1 MEKSL
6 YRNKKRHHVGD
17 FVLLFLTAVLFIAVY
32 TYILQRNYSQ
42 NTLDAAVERDIAC
55 SDAIHKVVS
64 NRFTQED
71 FLEINTREDMDS
83 SRYKQLQESLNE
95 LRTLNST
102 RYLYTAKRGAD
113 GKLIY
118 LVDGLD
124 LGADDFAY
132 PGTYIEEE
140 MIPYIE
146 SALSGETIYSQE
158 IVGTTWGHIF
168 TACYP
173 VRANGGSGDIIGALC
188 MEIDMESSYRF
199 LEKSNQSSIG
209 VASFAILVAVLTM
222 ISWYLAYQKQKEKDR
237 IQHEELEKTAE
248 AAEAANR
255 AKSTFLFN
263 MSHDIRTPM
272 NAIIGYAE
280 LAGKHLSDSDK
291 LNEYIKNIQVCG
303 KKMLSIIDNVLELA
317 RIENNK
323 AVLEESITK
332 ADDSLDSC
340 VIMFQNSI
348 KEKHQ
353 ELIVD
358 KEIQYPYLYMDNVHV
373 SEIILNILS
382 NAIKYTGEGGK
393 ICCSLKQKPYEKED
407 WCLLEISVADNG
419 IGISEDFQQ
428 HIFESFSRER
438 TSTASGIE
446 GTGLGMGIVKKL
458 VDLMKGTIEVESK
471 LGEGS
476 TFTVRIPCLI
486 AKQEEISEKR
496 LIKKEDKKS
505 LAGKR
510 ILLAEDNDINAEI
523 AMELLK
529 EEGLILERAE
539 NGVICVEKL
548 EKAPEGYYDLILMD
562 VQMPDMDGYDAT
574 RKIRRLD
581 DPEKAKIPI
590 IAMTAN
596 TFAKDRKMALSSGMD
611 DYVSKPVDMNLLVPL
626 LEKYLVK
633 QEN

>member
-158 IVGTTWGHIF
+158 IVDTTWGHIF

-237 IQHEELEKTAE
+237 IQQEELEKTAE

-358 KEIQYPYLYMDNVHV
+358 KEIQYPYLYMDNAHV

-393 ICCSLKQKPYEKED
+393 ICCSLKQKPYEKEG

-496 LIKKEDKKS
+496 LIKQEDKKS

-596 TFAKDRKMALSSGMD
+596 TFSKDRKMALSSGMD

>member
-6 YRNKKRHHVGD
+6 YRNKKRHHVGN

-158 IVGTTWGHIF
+158 IVDTTWGHIF

-237 IQHEELEKTAE
+237 IQQEELEKTAE

-407 WCLLEISVADNG
+407 WCQLEISVADNG

-496 LIKKEDKKS
+496 LIKQEDKKS

-596 TFAKDRKMALSSGMD
+596 AFAKDRKMALSSGMD

>member
-6 YRNKKRHHVGD
+6 YRNKKRHHVGN
-17 FVLLFLTAVLFIAVY
+17 FVLLFLAAVLFIAVY

-55 SDAIHKVVS
+55 SNAIHKVVS

-158 IVGTTWGHIF
+158 IVDTTWGHIF

-237 IQHEELEKTAE
+237 IQQEELEKTAE

-358 KEIQYPYLYMDNVHV
+358 KEIQYPYLYMDNAHV

-393 ICCSLKQKPYEKED
+393 ICCSLKQKPYEKEG

-496 LIKKEDKKS
+496 LIKQEDKKS

-562 VQMPDMDGYDAT
+562 VQMPDMDGHLP
-574 RKIRRLD
+574 K
-581 DPEKAKIPI
+581 
-590 IAMTAN
+590 
-596 TFAKDRKMALSSGMD
+596 
-611 DYVSKPVDMNLLVPL
+611 
-626 LEKYLVK
+626 
-633 QEN
+633 

>member
-6 YRNKKRHHVGD
+6 YRNKKRHHVGN
-17 FVLLFLTAVLFIAVY
+17 FVLLFLAAVLFIAVY

-118 LVDGLD
+118 LIDGLD

-158 IVGTTWGHIF
+158 IVDTTWGHIF

-237 IQHEELEKTAE
+237 IQQEKLEKTAE

-358 KEIQYPYLYMDNVHV
+358 KEIQYPYLYMDNAHV

-393 ICCSLKQKPYEKED
+393 ICCSLKQKPYEKEG

-496 LIKKEDKKS
+496 LIKQEDKKS

-596 TFAKDRKMALSSGMD
+596 TFSKDRKMALSSGMD

>member
-6 YRNKKRHHVGD
+6 YRNKKRHHVGN

-158 IVGTTWGHIF
+158 IVDTTWGHIF

-237 IQHEELEKTAE
+237 IQQEELEKTAE

-358 KEIQYPYLYMDNVHV
+358 KEIQYPHLYMDNAHV

-393 ICCSLKQKPYEKED
+393 ICCSLKQKPYEKEG

-496 LIKKEDKKS
+496 LIKQEDKKS

-611 DYVSKPVDMNLLVPL
+611 NYVSKPVDMNLLVPL

>member
-6 YRNKKRHHVGD
+6 YRNKKRHHVGN

-118 LVDGLD
+118 LIDGLD

-158 IVGTTWGHIF
+158 IVDTTWGHIF

-237 IQHEELEKTAE
+237 IQQEELEKTAE

-323 AVLEESITK
+323 AGLEESITK

-340 VIMFQNSI
+340 VIMFRNSI

-358 KEIQYPYLYMDNVHV
+358 KEIQYPYLYMDNAHV

-393 ICCSLKQKPYEKED
+393 ICCSLKQKPYEKEG

-496 LIKKEDKKS
+496 LIKQEDKKS

-596 TFAKDRKMALSSGMD
+596 TFSKDRKMALSSGMD

>member
-6 YRNKKRHHVGD
+6 YRNKKRHHVGN
-17 FVLLFLTAVLFIAVY
+17 FVLLFLAAVLFIAVY

-118 LVDGLD
+118 LIDGLD

-158 IVGTTWGHIF
+158 IVDTTWGHIF

-188 MEIDMESSYRF
+188 MEIDMESSYHF

-237 IQHEELEKTAE
+237 IQQEELEKTAE

-358 KEIQYPYLYMDNVHV
+358 KEIQYPYLYMDNAHV

-393 ICCSLKQKPYEKED
+393 ICCSLKQKPYEKEG

-496 LIKKEDKKS
+496 LIKQEDKKS

-596 TFAKDRKMALSSGMD
+596 TFSKDRKMALSSGMD

>member
-6 YRNKKRHHVGD
+6 YRNKKRHHVGN

-158 IVGTTWGHIF
+158 IVDTTWGHIF

-237 IQHEELEKTAE
+237 IQQEELEKTAE

-393 ICCSLKQKPYEKED
+393 ICCSLKQKPYEKEE

-496 LIKKEDKKS
+496 LIKQEDKKS

-626 LEKYLVK
+626 LEKYLLK

>member
-6 YRNKKRHHVGD
+6 YRNKKRHHVGN

-158 IVGTTWGHIF
+158 IVDTTWGHIF

-237 IQHEELEKTAE
+237 IQQEELEKTAE

-358 KEIQYPYLYMDNVHV
+358 KEIQYPHLYMDNAHV

-393 ICCSLKQKPYEKED
+393 ICCSLKQKPYEKEG

-496 LIKKEDKKS
+496 LIKQEDKKS

>member
-6 YRNKKRHHVGD
+6 YRNKKRHHVGN

-158 IVGTTWGHIF
+158 IVDTTWGHIF

-237 IQHEELEKTAE
+237 IQQEELEKTAE

-358 KEIQYPYLYMDNVHV
+358 KEIQYPYLYMDNAYV

-393 ICCSLKQKPYEKED
+393 ICCSLKQKPYEKEG

-496 LIKKEDKKS
+496 LIKQEDKKS

-548 EKAPEGYYDLILMD
+548 EKVPEGYYDLILMD

-596 TFAKDRKMALSSGMD
+596 TFSKDRKMALSSGMD

>member
-6 YRNKKRHHVGD
+6 YRNKKRHHVGN

-158 IVGTTWGHIF
+158 IVDTTWGHIF

-237 IQHEELEKTAE
+237 IQQEELEKTAE

-340 VIMFQNSI
+340 VIMFRNSI

-358 KEIQYPYLYMDNVHV
+358 KEIQYPYLYMDNAHV

-393 ICCSLKQKPYEKED
+393 ICCSLKQKPYEKEG

-458 VDLMKGTIEVESK
+458 VDLMKGTIEVKSK

-496 LIKKEDKKS
+496 LIKQEDKKS

-596 TFAKDRKMALSSGMD
+596 TFSKDRKMALSSGMD

>member
-146 SALSGETIYSQE
+146 SALSGEMIYSQE
-158 IVGTTWGHIF
+158 IVDTTWGHIF

-237 IQHEELEKTAE
+237 IQQEELEKTAE

-340 VIMFQNSI
+340 VIMFRNSI

-358 KEIQYPYLYMDNVHV
+358 KEIQYPYLYMDNAHV

-393 ICCSLKQKPYEKED
+393 ICCSLKQKPYEKEG

-496 LIKKEDKKS
+496 LIKQEDKKS

-596 TFAKDRKMALSSGMD
+596 TFSKDRKMALSSGMD

>member
-6 YRNKKRHHVGD
+6 YRNKKRHHVGN

-158 IVGTTWGHIF
+158 IVDTTWGHIF

-237 IQHEELEKTAE
+237 IQQEELEKTAE

-340 VIMFQNSI
+340 VIMFRNSI

-358 KEIQYPYLYMDNVHV
+358 KEIQYPHLYMDNAHV

-393 ICCSLKQKPYEKED
+393 ICCSLKQKPYEKEG

-458 VDLMKGTIEVESK
+458 VDLMKGTIEVKSK

-496 LIKKEDKKS
+496 LIKQEDKKS

-596 TFAKDRKMALSSGMD
+596 TFSKDRKMALSSGMD

>member
-6 YRNKKRHHVGD
+6 YRNKKRHHVGN
-17 FVLLFLTAVLFIAVY
+17 FVRLFLIAVLFIAVY

-42 NTLDAAVERDIAC
+42 NTLDAAVERDIEC

-158 IVGTTWGHIF
+158 IVDTTWGHIF

-340 VIMFQNSI
+340 VIMFRNSI

-358 KEIQYPYLYMDNVHV
+358 KEIQYPHLYMDNAHV

-496 LIKKEDKKS
+496 LIKQEDKKS

-596 TFAKDRKMALSSGMD
+596 TFSKDRKMALSSGMD

>member
-158 IVGTTWGHIF
+158 IVDTTWGHIF

-237 IQHEELEKTAE
+237 IQQEELEKTAE

-340 VIMFQNSI
+340 VIMFRNSI

-358 KEIQYPYLYMDNVHV
+358 KEIQYPYLYMDNAHV

-393 ICCSLKQKPYEKED
+393 ICCSLKQKPYEKEG

-496 LIKKEDKKS
+496 LIKQEDKKS

-596 TFAKDRKMALSSGMD
+596 TFSKDRKMALSSGMD

>member
-6 YRNKKRHHVGD
+6 YRNKKRHHVGN

-158 IVGTTWGHIF
+158 IVDTTWGHIF

-237 IQHEELEKTAE
+237 IQQEELEKTAE

-340 VIMFQNSI
+340 VIMFRNSI

-476 TFTVRIPCLI
+476 TFTVSIPCLI

-496 LIKKEDKKS
+496 LIKQEDKKS

-596 TFAKDRKMALSSGMD
+596 TFSKDRKMALSSGMD

>member
-6 YRNKKRHHVGD
+6 YRNKKRHHVGN

-158 IVGTTWGHIF
+158 IVDTTWGHIF

-237 IQHEELEKTAE
+237 IQQEELEKTAV

-358 KEIQYPYLYMDNVHV
+358 KEIQYPYLYMDNAHV

-393 ICCSLKQKPYEKED
+393 ICCSLKQKPYEKEG

-496 LIKKEDKKS
+496 LIKQEDKKS

-581 DPEKAKIPI
+581 APEKAKIPI

-596 TFAKDRKMALSSGMD
+596 TFSKDRKMALSSGMD

>member
-158 IVGTTWGHIF
+158 IVDTTWGHIF

-596 TFAKDRKMALSSGMD
+596 TFSKDRKMALSSGMD

>member
-71 FLEINTREDMDS
+71 FLEINTREDMDF

-158 IVGTTWGHIF
+158 IVDTTWGHIF

-358 KEIQYPYLYMDNVHV
+358 KEIQYPYLYMDNAHV

-596 TFAKDRKMALSSGMD
+596 TFSKDRKMALSSGMD

>member
-1 MEKSL
+1 
-6 YRNKKRHHVGD
+6 
-17 FVLLFLTAVLFIAVY
+17 
-32 TYILQRNYSQ
+32 
-42 NTLDAAVERDIAC
+42 
-55 SDAIHKVVS
+55 
-64 NRFTQED
+64 
-71 FLEINTREDMDS
+71 
-83 SRYKQLQESLNE
+83 
-95 LRTLNST
+95 
-102 RYLYTAKRGAD
+102 
-113 GKLIY
+113 
-118 LVDGLD
+118 
-124 LGADDFAY
+124 
-132 PGTYIEEE
+132 
-140 MIPYIE
+140 
-146 SALSGETIYSQE
+146 
-158 IVGTTWGHIF
+158 
-168 TACYP
+168 
-173 VRANGGSGDIIGALC
+173 
-188 MEIDMESSYRF
+188 
-199 LEKSNQSSIG
+199 
-209 VASFAILVAVLTM
+209 
-222 ISWYLAYQKQKEKDR
+222 
-237 IQHEELEKTAE
+237 
-248 AAEAANR
+248 
-255 AKSTFLFN
+255 
-263 MSHDIRTPM
+263 M

-340 VIMFQNSI
+340 VIMFRNSI

-358 KEIQYPYLYMDNVHV
+358 KEIQYPYLYMDNAHV

-393 ICCSLKQKPYEKED
+393 ICCSLKQKPYEKEG

-496 LIKKEDKKS
+496 LIKQEDKKS

-596 TFAKDRKMALSSGMD
+596 TFSKDRKMALSSGMD

>member
-6 YRNKKRHHVGD
+6 YRNKKRHHVGNC
-17 FVLLFLTAVLFIAVY
+17 VLLFLAAVLFIAVY

-158 IVGTTWGHIF
+158 IVDTTWGHIF

-209 VASFAILVAVLTM
+209 VASFAILMAVLTM

-237 IQHEELEKTAE
+237 IQQEELEKTAE

-476 TFTVRIPCLI
+476 TFTVSIPCLI

-496 LIKKEDKKS
+496 LIKQEDKKS

-596 TFAKDRKMALSSGMD
+596 AFAKDRKMALSSGMD

>member
-6 YRNKKRHHVGD
+6 YRNKKRHHVGN
-17 FVLLFLTAVLFIAVY
+17 FVLLFLAAVLFIAVY

-118 LVDGLD
+118 LIDGLD

-158 IVGTTWGHIF
+158 IVDTTWGHIF

-237 IQHEELEKTAE
+237 IQQEELEKTAE

-358 KEIQYPYLYMDNVHV
+358 KEIQYPYLYMDNAHV

-393 ICCSLKQKPYEKED
+393 ICCSLKQKPYEKEG

-496 LIKKEDKKS
+496 LIKQEDKKS

-510 ILLAEDNDINAEI
+510 ILLSEDNDINAEI

-596 TFAKDRKMALSSGMD
+596 AFAKDRKMALSSGMD

-626 LEKYLVK
+626 LEKYLLK

>member
-6 YRNKKRHHVGD
+6 YRNKKRHHVGN

-118 LVDGLD
+118 LIDGLD

-158 IVGTTWGHIF
+158 IVDTTWGHIF

-237 IQHEELEKTAE
+237 IQQEELEKTAE

-358 KEIQYPYLYMDNVHV
+358 KEIQYPYLYMDNAHV

-393 ICCSLKQKPYEKED
+393 ICCSLKQKPYEKEG

-496 LIKKEDKKS
+496 LIKQEDKKS

-596 TFAKDRKMALSSGMD
+596 TFSKDRKMALSSGMD

>member
-6 YRNKKRHHVGD
+6 YRNKKRHHVGN

-118 LVDGLD
+118 LIDGLD

-158 IVGTTWGHIF
+158 IVDTAWGLIF

-237 IQHEELEKTAE
+237 IQQEELEKTAE

-358 KEIQYPYLYMDNVHV
+358 KEIQYPYLYMDNAHV

-393 ICCSLKQKPYEKED
+393 ICCSLKQKPYEKEG

-496 LIKKEDKKS
+496 LIKQEDKKS

-596 TFAKDRKMALSSGMD
+596 TFSKDRKMALSSGMD

>member
-6 YRNKKRHHVGD
+6 YRNKKRHHVGN
-17 FVLLFLTAVLFIAVY
+17 FVLLFLAAVLFIAVY

-158 IVGTTWGHIF
+158 IVDTTWGHIF

-237 IQHEELEKTAE
+237 IQQEKLEKTAE

-476 TFTVRIPCLI
+476 TFTVSIPCLI

-496 LIKKEDKKS
+496 LIKQEDKKS

-596 TFAKDRKMALSSGMD
+596 TFSKDRKMALSSGMD

>member
-6 YRNKKRHHVGD
+6 YRNKKRHHVGN

-158 IVGTTWGHIF
+158 IVDTTWGHIF

-237 IQHEELEKTAE
+237 IQQEELEKTAE

-323 AVLEESITK
+323 AVLEKSISK

-358 KEIQYPYLYMDNVHV
+358 KEIQYPYLYMDNAHV

-393 ICCSLKQKPYEKED
+393 ICCSLKQKPYEKEG

-496 LIKKEDKKS
+496 LIKQEDKKS

-596 TFAKDRKMALSSGMD
+596 AFAKDRKMALSSGMD

>member
-158 IVGTTWGHIF
+158 IVDTTWGHIF

-393 ICCSLKQKPYEKED
+393 ICCSLKQKPYEKEG

-496 LIKKEDKKS
+496 LIKQEDKKS

-596 TFAKDRKMALSSGMD
+596 TFSKDRKMALSSGMD

>member
-6 YRNKKRHHVGD
+6 YRNKKRHHVGN

-158 IVGTTWGHIF
+158 IVDTTWGHIF

-237 IQHEELEKTAE
+237 IQQEELEKTAE

-496 LIKKEDKKS
+496 LIKQEDKKS

-611 DYVSKPVDMNLLVPL
+611 DYISKPVDMNLLVPL

>member
-6 YRNKKRHHVGD
+6 YRNKKRHHVGN

-158 IVGTTWGHIF
+158 IVDTTWGHIF

-237 IQHEELEKTAE
+237 IQQEELEKTAE

-340 VIMFQNSI
+340 VIMFRNSI

-358 KEIQYPYLYMDNVHV
+358 KEIQYPHLYMDNAHV

-393 ICCSLKQKPYEKED
+393 ICCSLKQKPYEKEG

-458 VDLMKGTIEVESK
+458 VDLMKGTIEVKSK

-496 LIKKEDKKS
+496 LIKQEDKKS

-596 TFAKDRKMALSSGMD
+596 TFSKDRKMALSSGMD

-626 LEKYLVK
+626 LERYLVK

>member
-6 YRNKKRHHVGD
+6 YRNKKRHHVGN
-17 FVLLFLTAVLFIAVY
+17 FVLLFLAAVLFIAVY

-158 IVGTTWGHIF
+158 IVDTTWGHIF

-237 IQHEELEKTAE
+237 IQQEELEKTAE

-496 LIKKEDKKS
+496 LIKQEDKKS

>member
-6 YRNKKRHHVGD
+6 YRNKKRHHVGN
-17 FVLLFLTAVLFIAVY
+17 FVLLFLAAVLFIAVY

-158 IVGTTWGHIF
+158 IVDTTWGHIF

-237 IQHEELEKTAE
+237 IQQEELEKTAE

-358 KEIQYPYLYMDNVHV
+358 KEIQYPYLYMDNAHV

-393 ICCSLKQKPYEKED
+393 ICCSLKQKPYEKEG

-496 LIKKEDKKS
+496 LIKQEDKKS

-596 TFAKDRKMALSSGMD
+596 AFAKDRKMALSSGMD

>member
-6 YRNKKRHHVGD
+6 YRNKKRHHVGN
-17 FVLLFLTAVLFIAVY
+17 FVLLFLIAVLFIAVY

-118 LVDGLD
+118 LIDGLD

-158 IVGTTWGHIF
+158 IVDTTWGHIF

-237 IQHEELEKTAE
+237 IQQEELEKTAE

-358 KEIQYPYLYMDNVHV
+358 KEIQYPYLYMDNAYV

-393 ICCSLKQKPYEKED
+393 ICCSLKQKPYEKEG

-476 TFTVRIPCLI
+476 TFTVSIPCLI

-496 LIKKEDKKS
+496 LIKQEDKKS

-562 VQMPDMDGYDAT
+562 VQMPDMNGYDAT

-596 TFAKDRKMALSSGMD
+596 TFSKDRKMALSSGMD

>member
-6 YRNKKRHHVGD
+6 YRNKKRHHVGN
-17 FVLLFLTAVLFIAVY
+17 FVLLFLAAVLFIAVY

-55 SDAIHKVVS
+55 SNAIHKVVS

-158 IVGTTWGHIF
+158 IVDTTWGHIF

-237 IQHEELEKTAE
+237 IQQEELEKTAE

-358 KEIQYPYLYMDNVHV
+358 KEIQYPYLYMDNAHV

-393 ICCSLKQKPYEKED
+393 ICCSLKQKPYEKEG

-496 LIKKEDKKS
+496 LIKQEDKKS

-596 TFAKDRKMALSSGMD
+596 AFAKDRKMALSSGMD

>member
-71 FLEINTREDMDS
+71 FLEINTREDMDF

-158 IVGTTWGHIF
+158 IVDTTWGHIF

>member
-158 IVGTTWGHIF
+158 IVDTTWGHIF

-237 IQHEELEKTAE
+237 IQQEELEKTAE

-340 VIMFQNSI
+340 VIMFRNSI

-358 KEIQYPYLYMDNVHV
+358 KEIQYPYLYMDNAHV

-393 ICCSLKQKPYEKED
+393 ICCSLKQKPYEKEG

-496 LIKKEDKKS
+496 LIKQEDKKS

-581 DPEKAKIPI
+581 DTEKAKIPI

-596 TFAKDRKMALSSGMD
+596 TFSKDRKMALSSGMD

>member
-6 YRNKKRHHVGD
+6 YRNKKRHHVGN

-158 IVGTTWGHIF
+158 IVDTTWGHIF

>member
-6 YRNKKRHHVGD
+6 YRNKKRHHVGN
-17 FVLLFLTAVLFIAVY
+17 FVLLFLAAVLFIAVY

-118 LVDGLD
+118 LIDGLD

-158 IVGTTWGHIF
+158 IVDTTWGHIF

-237 IQHEELEKTAE
+237 IQQEELEKTAE

-317 RIENNK
+317 RI
-323 AVLEESITK
+323 
-332 ADDSLDSC
+332 
-340 VIMFQNSI
+340 
-348 KEKHQ
+348 
-353 ELIVD
+353 
-358 KEIQYPYLYMDNVHV
+358 
-373 SEIILNILS
+373 
-382 NAIKYTGEGGK
+382 
-393 ICCSLKQKPYEKED
+393 
-407 WCLLEISVADNG
+407 
-419 IGISEDFQQ
+419 
-428 HIFESFSRER
+428 
-438 TSTASGIE
+438 
-446 GTGLGMGIVKKL
+446 
-458 VDLMKGTIEVESK
+458 
-471 LGEGS
+471 
-476 TFTVRIPCLI
+476 
-486 AKQEEISEKR
+486 
-496 LIKKEDKKS
+496 
-505 LAGKR
+505 
-510 ILLAEDNDINAEI
+510 
-523 AMELLK
+523 
-529 EEGLILERAE
+529 
-539 NGVICVEKL
+539 
-548 EKAPEGYYDLILMD
+548 
-562 VQMPDMDGYDAT
+562 
-574 RKIRRLD
+574 
-581 DPEKAKIPI
+581 
-590 IAMTAN
+590 
-596 TFAKDRKMALSSGMD
+596 
-611 DYVSKPVDMNLLVPL
+611 
-626 LEKYLVK
+626 
-633 QEN
+633 